1 MAAKDEFEMKPAGF
15 CTCNGNFFLR
25 TLEIWST
32 PVTNADVSFKDDAD
46 EDFKNDEAFKDD
58 ADVDLKKH

>member
-1 MAAKDEFEMKPAGF
+1 
-15 CTCNGNFFLR
+15 
-25 TLEIWST
+25 
-32 PVTNADVSFKDDAD
+32 VTNADVSFKDDAD